1 MANRPGQKI
10 KLTSIDEL
18 LCVPQTAGTTDIE
31 VDAIYS
37 FENHPF
43 KVLDDEKMEE
53 LVDSI
58 KANGV
63 LTPVIVR
70 PDDEGTYEMISGHRR
85 LHAAKRA
92 GLTKIPAIVR
102 EMTND
107 DATIAMVDANLQR
120 EEILPSEK
128 AFAYKMKY
136 EAMKRK
142 AGRPKYGT
150 SAKERAERNGAQDG
164 LNNSAQVG
172 PNLRTSELVAQQVG
186 ESRNSVKRYI
196 RLTELIPELLEL
208 IDEKRLPFVTGY
220 EMSFF
225 TREIQKWLYEYC
237 RENGI
242 PKWDQVNG
250 LRGVDMDKLTQEEMI
265 QILNGIRPAQ
275 TLPSKITF
283 TERKL
288 NQYLPRYMSM
298 PERERLI
305 ISLLEK
311 WKEEHE
317 EG

>member
-1 MANRPGQKI
+1 M
-10 KLTSIDEL
+10 
-18 LCVPQTAGTTDIE
+18 
-31 VDAIYS
+31 
-37 FENHPF
+37 
-43 KVLDDEKMEE
+43 LDDEKMEE

-58 KANGV
+58 KLNGI

-70 PDDEGTYEMISGHRR
+70 PDDEGTYEMISGHKR

-92 GLTKIPAIVR
+92 GLQKIPAIVK

-107 DATIAMVDANLQR
+107 DAILAMVDSNLQR

-136 EAMKRK
+136 EAMRRQGARK
-142 AGRPKYGT
+142 DLT
-150 SAKERAERNGAQDG
+150 S
-164 LNNSAQVG
+164 SQVG
-172 PNLRTSELVAQQVG
+172 TKLRADNELARQVG
-186 ESRNSVKRYI
+186 ESRNQVQRYI
-196 RLTELIPELLEL
+196 RLTELIPELLNL
-208 IDEKRLPFVTGY
+208 VDEKRLPFVTGY
-220 EMSFF
+220 EMTFF

-250 LRGVDMDKLTQEEMI
+250 LRGVDMAKLTQEEMI
-265 QILNGIRPAQ
+265 QMLNGIRPAQ

-288 NQYLPRYMSM
+288 NQYLPKYMSM
-298 PERERLI
+298 PEKERLI
-305 ISLLEK
+305 ITLLEK

>member
-1 MANRPGQKI
+1 MGNRPGQKI

-18 LCVPQTAGTTDIE
+18 LCVPQTAGTTD
-31 VDAIYS
+31 VDVNAIYP

-58 KANGV
+58 KLNGI

-92 GLTKIPAIVR
+92 GLQRIPAIVK

-107 DATIAMVDANLQR
+107 DAILAMVDSNLQR

-136 EAMKRK
+136 EAMRRQGARK
-142 AGRPKYGT
+142 DLT
-150 SAKERAERNGAQDG
+150 S
-164 LNNSAQVG
+164 SQVG
-172 PNLRTSELVAQQVG
+172 TKLRADNELARQVG
-186 ESRNSVKRYI
+186 ESRNQVQRYI
-196 RLTELIPELLEL
+196 RLTELIPELLNL
-208 IDEKRLPFVTGY
+208 VDEKRLPFVTGY
-220 EMSFF
+220 EMTFF

-250 LRGVDMDKLTQEEMI
+250 LRGVDMAKLTQEEMI
-265 QILNGIRPAQ
+265 QMLNGIRPAQ

-288 NQYLPRYMSM
+288 NQYLPKYMSM
-298 PERERLI
+298 PEKERLI
-305 ISLLEK
+305 ITLLEK

>member
-1 MANRPGQKI
+1 MGNRPGQKI

-18 LCVPQTAGTTDIE
+18 LCVPQTAGTTD
-31 VDAIYS
+31 VDVNAIYP

-58 KANGV
+58 KLNGI

-92 GLTKIPAIVR
+92 GLQKIPAIVK

-107 DATIAMVDANLQR
+107 DAILAMVDSNLQR

-136 EAMKRK
+136 EAMRRQGARK
-142 AGRPKYGT
+142 DLTSYQLGT
-150 SAKERAERNGAQDG
+150 KLRADN
-164 LNNSAQVG
+164 
-172 PNLRTSELVAQQVG
+172 ELARQVG
-186 ESRNSVKRYI
+186 ESRNQVQRYI
-196 RLTELIPELLEL
+196 RLTELIPELLNL
-208 IDEKRLPFVTGY
+208 VDEKRLPFVTGY
-220 EMSFF
+220 EMTFF

-250 LRGVDMDKLTQEEMI
+250 LRGVDMAKLTQEEMI
-265 QILNGIRPAQ
+265 QMLNGIRPAQ

-288 NQYLPRYMSM
+288 NQYLPKYMSM
-298 PERERLI
+298 PEKERLI
-305 ISLLEK
+305 ITLLEK

>member
-1 MANRPGQKI
+1 MGNRPGQKI

-18 LCVPQTAGTTDIE
+18 LCVPQTAGTTD
-31 VDAIYS
+31 VDVNAIYP

-58 KANGV
+58 KLNGI

-92 GLTKIPAIVR
+92 GLQKIPAIVK

-107 DATIAMVDANLQR
+107 DAILAMVDSNLQR

-136 EAMKRK
+136 EAMKRQG
-142 AGRPKYGT
+142 ARRDLT
-150 SAKERAERNGAQDG
+150 SD
-164 LNNSAQVG
+164 QVG
-172 PNLRTSELVAQQVG
+172 PKLRSDALLAQQVG
-186 ESRNSVKRYI
+186 ESKNSVKRYI
-196 RLTELIPELLEL
+196 RLTELIPQLLEL
-208 IDEKRLPFVTGY
+208 VDEKRLPFVTGY

-250 LRGVDMDKLTQEEMI
+250 LRGVDMAKLTQEEMI
-265 QILNGIRPAQ
+265 QMLNGIRPAQ

-288 NQYLPRYMSM
+288 NQYLPKYMSM
-298 PERERLI
+298 PEKERLI
-305 ISLLEK
+305 ITLLEK

>member
-1 MANRPGQKI
+1 MGNRPGQKI

-18 LCVPQTAGTTDIE
+18 LCVPQTAGTTD
-31 VDAIYS
+31 VDVNAIYP

-58 KANGV
+58 KLNGV

-92 GLTKIPAIVR
+92 GLQKIPAIVK

-107 DATIAMVDANLQR
+107 DAILAMVDSNLQR

-136 EAMKRK
+136 EAMRRQGARK
-142 AGRPKYGT
+142 DLT
-150 SAKERAERNGAQDG
+150 S
-164 LNNSAQVG
+164 SQVG
-172 PNLRTSELVAQQVG
+172 TKLRADNELARQVG
-186 ESRNSVKRYI
+186 ESRNQVQRYI
-196 RLTELIPELLEL
+196 RLTELIPELLNL
-208 IDEKRLPFVTGY
+208 VDEKRLPFVTGY
-220 EMSFF
+220 EMTFF

-250 LRGVDMDKLTQEEMI
+250 LRGVDMAKLTQEEMI
-265 QILNGIRPAQ
+265 QMLNGIRPAQ

-288 NQYLPRYMSM
+288 NQYLPKYMSM
-298 PERERLI
+298 PEKERLI
-305 ISLLEK
+305 ITLLEK

>member
-1 MANRPGQKI
+1 MGNRPGQKI

-18 LCVPQTAGTTDIE
+18 LCVPQTAGTTD
-31 VDAIYS
+31 VDVNAIYP

-58 KANGV
+58 KLNGI

-92 GLTKIPAIVR
+92 GLQKIPAIVK

-107 DATIAMVDANLQR
+107 DAILAMVDSNLQR

-136 EAMKRK
+136 EAMKRQG
-142 AGRPKYGT
+142 ARRDLT
-150 SAKERAERNGAQDG
+150 SD
-164 LNNSAQVG
+164 QVG
-172 PNLRTSELVAQQVG
+172 PKLRSDELLAQQVG
-186 ESRNSVKRYI
+186 ESKNSVKRYI
-196 RLTELIPELLEL
+196 RLTELIPQLLEL
-208 IDEKRLPFVTGY
+208 VDEKRLPFVTGY

-250 LRGVDMDKLTQEEMI
+250 LRGVDMAKLTQEEMI
-265 QILNGIRPAQ
+265 QMLNGIRPAQ

-288 NQYLPRYMSM
+288 NQYLPKYMSM
-298 PERERLI
+298 PEKERLI
-305 ISLLEK
+305 ITLLEK

>member
-1 MANRPGQKI
+1 MGNRPGQKI

-18 LCVPQTAGTTDIE
+18 LCVPQTAGTTD
-31 VDAIYS
+31 VDVNAIYP

-58 KANGV
+58 KLNGI

-92 GLTKIPAIVR
+92 GLQKIPAIVK

-107 DATIAMVDANLQR
+107 DAILAMVDSNLQR

-136 EAMKRK
+136 EAMRRQGARK
-142 AGRPKYGT
+142 DLT
-150 SAKERAERNGAQDG
+150 S
-164 LNNSAQVG
+164 SQVG
-172 PNLRTSELVAQQVG
+172 TKLRADNELARQVG
-186 ESRNSVKRYI
+186 ESRNQVQRYI
-196 RLTELIPELLEL
+196 RLTELIPELLNL
-208 IDEKRLPFVTGY
+208 VDEKRLPFVTGY
-220 EMSFF
+220 EMTFF

-250 LRGVDMDKLTQEEMI
+250 LRGVDMAKLTQEEMI
-265 QILNGIRPAQ
+265 QMLNSIRPAQ

-288 NQYLPRYMSM
+288 NQYLPKYMSM
-298 PERERLI
+298 PEKERLI
-305 ISLLEK
+305 ITLLEK

>member
-1 MANRPGQKI
+1 MGNRPGQKI

-18 LCVPQTAGTTDIE
+18 LCVPQTAGTTD
-31 VDAIYS
+31 VDVNAIYP

-58 KANGV
+58 KLNGI

-92 GLTKIPAIVR
+92 GLQKIPAIVK

-107 DATIAMVDANLQR
+107 DAILAMVDSNLQR

-136 EAMKRK
+136 EAMKRQG
-142 AGRPKYGT
+142 ARRDLT
-150 SAKERAERNGAQDG
+150 SD
-164 LNNSAQVG
+164 QVG
-172 PNLRTSELVAQQVG
+172 PKLRSDELLAQQVG
-186 ESRNSVKRYI
+186 ESKNAVKRYI
-196 RLTELIPELLEL
+196 RLTELIPQLLEL
-208 IDEKRLPFVTGY
+208 VDEKRLPFVTGY

-242 PKWDQVNG
+242 PKWNQVNG
-250 LRGVDMDKLTQEEMI
+250 LRGVDMAKLTQEEMI
-265 QILNGIRPAQ
+265 QMLNGIRPAQ

-288 NQYLPRYMSM
+288 NQYLPKYMSM
-298 PERERLI
+298 PEKERLI
-305 ISLLEK
+305 ITLLEK

>member
-1 MANRPGQKI
+1 MGNRPGQKI

-18 LCVPQTAGTTDIE
+18 LCVPQTAGTTD
-31 VDAIYS
+31 VDVNAIYP

-58 KANGV
+58 KLNGI

-92 GLTKIPAIVR
+92 GLQKIPAIVK

-107 DATIAMVDANLQR
+107 DAILAMVDSNLQR

-136 EAMKRK
+136 GAMKRQG
-142 AGRPKYGT
+142 ARRDLT
-150 SAKERAERNGAQDG
+150 SD
-164 LNNSAQVG
+164 QVG
-172 PNLRTSELVAQQVG
+172 PKLRSDELLAQQVG
-186 ESRNSVKRYI
+186 ESKNSVKRYI
-196 RLTELIPELLEL
+196 RLTELIPQLLEL
-208 IDEKRLPFVTGY
+208 VDEKRLPFVTGY

-250 LRGVDMDKLTQEEMI
+250 LRGVDMAKLTQEEMI
-265 QILNGIRPAQ
+265 QMLNGIRPAQ

-288 NQYLPRYMSM
+288 NQYLPKYMSM
-298 PERERLI
+298 PEKERLI
-305 ISLLEK
+305 ITLLEK

>member
-1 MANRPGQKI
+1 MGNRPGQKI

-18 LCVPQTAGTTDIE
+18 LCVPQTAGTTD
-31 VDAIYS
+31 VDVNAIYP

-58 KANGV
+58 KLNGV

-92 GLTKIPAIVR
+92 GLQKIPAIVK

-107 DATIAMVDANLQR
+107 DAILAMVDSNLQR

-136 EAMKRK
+136 DAMKRK
-142 AGRPKYGT
+142 AGRPQRKT
-150 SAKERAERNGAQDG
+150 ALDRAENGAQDG

-172 PNLRTSELVAQQVG
+172 RNLETGDILAQQVG
-186 ESRNSVKRYI
+186 ESRNTVKRYI
-196 RLTELIPELLEL
+196 RLTELIPELLNL
-208 IDEKRLPFVTGY
+208 VDEKRLPFVTGY
-220 EMSFF
+220 EMTFF

-250 LRGVDMDKLTQEEMI
+250 LRGVDMAKLTQEEMI
-265 QILNGIRPAQ
+265 QMLNGIRPAQ

-283 TERKL
+283 TEGKL
-288 NQYLPRYMSM
+288 NQYLPKYMSM
-298 PERERLI
+298 PEKERLI
-305 ISLLEK
+305 ITLLEK